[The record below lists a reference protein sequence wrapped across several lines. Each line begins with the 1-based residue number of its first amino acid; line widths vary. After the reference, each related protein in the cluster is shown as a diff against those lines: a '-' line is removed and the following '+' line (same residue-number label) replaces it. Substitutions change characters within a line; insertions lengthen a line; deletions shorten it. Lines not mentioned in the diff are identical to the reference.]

1 MIRAYATAKCL
12 VGPHGA
18 SLTNMIFA
26 PEGTRVLE
34 VQTAM
39 AWQLYATMAARLG
52 MVYGFLPGDFK
63 QDTVEITIAP
73 EALTQTTLEL
83 LQPVLNADAADA
95 DAAVRIS
102 FDR

>member
-34 VQTAM
+34 VQTHKG
-39 AWQLYATMAARLG
+39 WHLYQRIAEKLG
-52 MVYGFLPGDFK
+52 MVYAKVKGDFL
-63 QDTVEITIAP
+63 QVGPWLAHACTRARAHECAAP
-73 EALTQTTLEL
+73 PL
-83 LQPVLNADAADA
+83 LCDAA
-95 DAAVRIS
+95 AAV
-102 FDR
+102 